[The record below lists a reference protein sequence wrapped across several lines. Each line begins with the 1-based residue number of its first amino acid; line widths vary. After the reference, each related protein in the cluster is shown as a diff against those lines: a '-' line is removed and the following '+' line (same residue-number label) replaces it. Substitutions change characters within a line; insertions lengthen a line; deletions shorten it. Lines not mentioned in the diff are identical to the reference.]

1 LSLRVNI
8 YGRGSS
14 HLQIQPCGHRSLL
27 TSTMSGLK
35 FNFNKPKVP
44 EKKAAPAFSKT
55 AFDDD
60 ADEDNVFTQS
70 KSSTTSSKKKRRQP
84 EAIVNVN
91 QDLRNYTSLSE
102 ETAARMAKEA
112 LEEDPS
118 VFAYDDVYDD
128 LKAVER
134 QKKAIAEQQRLE
146 RKVRPIQ
153 KVDGKLIVATIH
165 G

>member
-1 LSLRVNI
+1 
-8 YGRGSS
+8 
-14 HLQIQPCGHRSLL
+14 
-27 TSTMSGLK
+27 MSGLK

-44 EKKAAPAFSKT
+44 EKKAVPVSSKT

-60 ADEDNVFTQS
+60 AEDDNVFTQP
-70 KSSTTSSKKKRRQP
+70 KRSTTSTKKKQQP
-84 EAIVNVN
+84 DAVVNVN
-91 QDLRNYTSLSE
+91 QDLRSYTTLSE

-134 QKKAIAEQQRLE
+134 EKKAIAEQQRLE
-146 RKVRPIQ
+146 RKVRPPETSI
-153 KVDGKLIVATIH
+153 KLILATIH
-165 G
+165 GQITRLG